1 MSNHLI
7 GSDIQEEWRDVVG
20 YEGYYQVSNFGQV
33 RSCDR
38 VIEHHGYKQFW
49 HGKLIT
55 KNKYK
60 YTKPNLYILVSLNRA
75 GVSKIKGVHRLVAEA
90 FIPNLDNKEQV
101 NHIDGNKHNNYV
113 GNLEWATRSEN
124 ISHAW
129 KSGLIPLDLSLLR
142 HNSMKARNL
151 NNKPVLCVTTGEVFE
166 NRIAACKA
174 LHLGHDAVYI
184 SIKENRPYKGYM
196 FKEISND

>member
-7 GSDIQEEWRDVVG
+7 GSDIKEEWRDVVG

-33 RSCDR
+33 RSVDR
-38 VIEHHGYKQFW
+38 IIEHHGYKQFW

-55 KNKYK
+55 KNKYN
-60 YTKPNLYILVSLNRA
+60 YTKPNLYILVSLNRG
-75 GVSKIKGVHRLVAEA
+75 GVSNIKGVHRLVAEA
-90 FIPNLDNKEQV
+90 FIPNPENKEQV
-101 NHIDGNKHNNYV
+101 NHKDGNKHNNCIT
-113 GNLEWATRSEN
+113 NLEWVTRSEN

-129 KSGLIPLDLSLLR
+129 KIGLQPKDYSQLKSSSD
-142 HNSMKARNL
+142 KARII

-166 NRIAACKA
+166 NRVVACKA
-174 LHLGHDAVYI
+174 LHLDHNGVYL

-196 FKEISND
+196 FKEIAND